1 MARFV
6 HIDIPAEHGGVT
18 RMVNGFA
25 ALRSF
30 SITIAALHALAVVG
44 SPITGALGAVRSGLA
59 RWAADRKQRAADR
72 KLWEIALSDAR
83 VMADL
88 SRAMSREAADI
99 GRYRYY

>member
-6 HIDIPAEHGGVT
+6 HIEYSTVHGGVN
-18 RMVNGFA
+18 RMERGFA
-25 ALRSF
+25 ALS
-30 SITIAALHALAVVG
+30 SLGIATAVLNALSAIG
-44 SPITGALGAVRSGLA
+44 SPVTGAMGAIRSGFA
-59 RWAADRKQRAADR
+59 RWSAERKQRAADR
-72 KLWEIALSDAR
+72 KLWDIALSDAR

>member
-6 HIDIPAEHGGVT
+6 HIEIPAQHAGVT
-18 RMVNGFA
+18 RFSRGFA
-25 ALRSF
+25 AIGSF
-30 SITIAALHALAVVG
+30 SVTIAALHALAVIG
-44 SPITGALGAVRSGLA
+44 SPVTRAAGAARTALA
-59 RWAADRKQRAADR
+59 GWSADRKQRAADR
-72 KLWEIALSDAR
+72 KLWDIALSDAR